1 MPQYTPLQNVLRMS
15 EMIGSRGVVTL
26 NLVQVVE
33 RQIIKAEVT
42 WDAGR
47 IIAIRVLGSEEPGL
61 NYLIPGFI
69 DAHVHIESTMLV
81 PSEFGRIALRHG
93 TVASISDP
101 HEIANV
107 MGVDGV
113 RFMLANARQTP
124 FKIFFGA
131 PSCVPATPFE
141 TANGQLGPD
150 EIAELLDEP
159 DICYLSE
166 MMNFPG
172 VLARDPVVMEK
183 LELALQRGYPVDGH
197 APGLQGEQAKSYA
210 AAGITTDHECRSLAE
225 ARSKIAAG
233 MKILIREG
241 SAARDFEALHPLISE
256 SPESVMLCSDDKHPD
271 ELVAGHINQ
280 LVARAVAK
288 GHSLFDALICACIN
302 PIGHYQLPMGQLRV
316 GDPMDA
322 VEVADLKAF
331 NALNVWVDGELLAE
345 QGKSLPGHVNV
356 DPINC
361 FNARKITQ
369 DDLSVASEGGMIRVI
384 EARDGDLFTSERLF
398 EATPVN
404 GRIEPDLQ
412 RDLLMICVINRYQPS
427 TPAVGFIKG
436 FGLKRGALAS
446 SVAHDS
452 HNIVAVGTDR
462 ESISAAVNALIDCQ
476 GGVVVADSDSVCL
489 LPLPVAGIMSAEDG
503 DRVAAT
509 YADLD
514 RRAKQLGTTLS
525 APFMTL
531 SFMALLVIPELKL
544 SDKGLFD
551 GRSFQFTEVVV

>member
-1 MPQYTPLQNVLRMS
+1 MS
-15 EMIGSRGVVTL
+15 DSSGAVTL
-26 NLVQVVE
+26 NLVQVAE
-33 RQIIKAEVT
+33 RRIIKAEVV

-47 IIAIRVLGSEEPGL
+47 ITAIRALGSEESGL
-61 NYLIPGFI
+61 SYLTPGFI
-69 DAHVHIESTMLV
+69 DAHVHIESSMLV

-113 RFMLANARQTP
+113 RFMLANARQTT

-141 TANGQLGPD
+141 TANGHLGPD
-150 EIAELLDEP
+150 QIAELLDEP
-159 DICYLSE
+159 EICYLSE

-172 VLARDPVVMEK
+172 VLARDPIVMEK

-225 ARSKIAAG
+225 ARDKIAAG

-288 GHSLFDALICACIN
+288 GHSLFDVLLCASIN
-302 PIGHYQLPMGQLRV
+302 PIDHYQLPMGQLRV

-345 QGKSLPGHVNV
+345 QGNSLSEYVNV

-361 FNARKITQ
+361 FNARKITPS
-369 DDLSVASEGGMIRVI
+369 DLSVASEGGTIRVI

-398 EATPVN
+398 EAKPVN
-404 GRIEPDLQ
+404 GQVEPDPE

-436 FGLKRGALAS
+436 FGLKRGAFAS

-476 GGVVVADSDSVCL
+476 GGVVVVDGNAVAL
-489 LPLPVAGIMSAEDG
+489 LPLPVAGIMSADDG
-503 DRVAAT
+503 DRVAST

-514 RRAKQLGTTLS
+514 RRAKQLGSTLS

-551 GRSFQFTEVVV
+551 GRSFQFTEVVVVRQERVDG